1 MIRNIKEQD
10 LEICTHILVEAYA
23 KSPYNEEFFDDNA
36 YKYILEKYNNCK
48 KDSFVFVDDNL
59 GILGFI
65 FLRLSTWSN
74 GPQAILE
81 EIVVNPLNQNTGI
94 GKELMKY
101 AHDYLNS
108 QGIKSVMLWAK
119 NNDRLLNFYKKQ
131 DFFEAK
137 DFVVMFK
144 NSN

>member
-10 LEICTHILVEAYA
+10 LKTCASILQEAY
-23 KSPYNEEFFDDNA
+23 SYPLYNESFVDDNA

-48 KDSFVFVDDNL
+48 NDSFVFLDDNL
-59 GILGFI
+59 KILGFM

-81 EIVVNPLNQNTGI
+81 EIVVSPSNQNTGI
-94 GKELMKY
+94 GKELMK
-101 AHDYLNS
+101 HSCDYLNS
-108 QGIKSVMLWAK
+108 KGIKSVMLWAK
-119 NNDRLLNFYKKQ
+119 NDERLLNFYKKQ
-131 DFFEAK
+131 GFSVAS

-144 NSN
+144 N

>member
-81 EIVVNPLNQNTGI
+81 EIVVNPLNQNAGI